1 MLKQKKTQYRV
12 INKEVKQLCKRDRRE
27 FLEAKCKKIDNFMVQ
42 NKSRE
47 MYKEIK
53 ELTSTSESRLNVIK
67 DSQGKTLTEDKDIAS
82 RWVEY
87 CSKMYKA
94 DDDEDARVD
103 LTSSRPDDCP
113 LPLRSEVEQAIRA
126 LKKHKSPGCDEICG
140 EMILAGGEEAIDI
153 YYTLI
158 KKIWTSE
165 KWPLDWKKSIYVP
178 LPKKGDLQLCS
189 NYRTIALI
197 SHASKILLNIL
208 LKRLSAKIEEEVSKT
223 QAGYMKNRGTRDHLV
238 NLITLIQKHNDHNI
252 DLRICFID
260 YSKAFDCVSHKK
272 MWKTLKDMNF
282 DSKLIL
288 LLESLYNEQKAV
300 VRLENC
306 NTESFDVGKGVR
318 QGCILSP
325 HLFSLYTE
333 DIMRSVTND
342 KRSDSYNEVIING
355 QKLRDLR
362 YADDTALLS
371 TTEEGLKTLVEAT
384 KEHSES
390 KHLMLNIKKTKI
402 MDTDKCSTKTAIKI
416 GEDTLENVEHFEYL
430 GASFYGDGRS
440 RNEIRRRLAIA
451 KQKLK
456 NMNKLWKGQSMDT
469 KMRVLQSCIFPVA
482 IYGCEAWTPL
492 KADIKRLISF
502 EMSCYRK
509 LLQISWTQKITN
521 EEVRSRLNITC
532 SHLLKHF
539 KKQKLSYFGHVKR
552 HDTLE
557 KTILEG
563 KVEGKRKRG
572 KPRKRWADDIKEWL
586 NMSVV
591 QAGSLAQDRD
601 AYRRSVQAAT
611 RRGTSF
617 DTDGAG

>member
-1 MLKQKKTQYRV
+1 ML
-12 INKEVKQLCKRDRRE
+12 
-27 FLEAKCKKIDNFMVQ
+27 
-42 NKSRE
+42 
-47 MYKEIK
+47 
-53 ELTSTSESRLNVIK
+53 
-67 DSQGKTLTEDKDIAS
+67 
-82 RWVEY
+82 
-87 CSKMYKA
+87 
-94 DDDEDARVD
+94 
-103 LTSSRPDDCP
+103 PDVAGSGPD
-113 LPLRSEVEQAIRA
+113 
-126 LKKHKSPGCDEICG
+126 PGQMCN
-140 EMILAGGEEAIDI
+140 AG
-153 YYTLI
+153 
-158 KKIWTSE
+158 W
-165 KWPLDWKKSIYVP
+165 
-178 LPKKGDLQLCS
+178 
-189 NYRTIALI
+189 
-197 SHASKILLNIL
+197 
-208 LKRLSAKIEEEVSKT
+208 
-223 QAGYMKNRGTRDHLV
+223 
-238 NLITLIQKHNDHNI
+238 
-252 DLRICFID
+252 
-260 YSKAFDCVSHKK
+260 
-272 MWKTLKDMNF
+272 
-282 DSKLIL
+282 
-288 LLESLYNEQKAV
+288 
-300 VRLENC
+300 
-306 NTESFDVGKGVR
+306 
-318 QGCILSP
+318 
-325 HLFSLYTE
+325 
-333 DIMRSVTND
+333 
-342 KRSDSYNEVIING
+342 VIING

-390 KHLMLNIKKTKI
+390 KHLMLKIKKTKI

-617 DTDGAG
+617 NTDGAG